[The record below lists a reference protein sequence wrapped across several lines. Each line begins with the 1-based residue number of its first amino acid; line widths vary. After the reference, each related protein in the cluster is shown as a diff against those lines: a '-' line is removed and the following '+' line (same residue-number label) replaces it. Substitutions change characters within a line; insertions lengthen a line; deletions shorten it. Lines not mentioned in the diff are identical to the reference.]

1 MRDSIVD
8 TCLLILYLY
17 LCIANLLYFL
27 KVEILY
33 YFVVCVFCR
42 FSTIGFIVIIIVSF
56 FVCCL
61 WIHATIVYWGVV
73 FIFCYIIIWWLY
85 YFWIGY
91 IIYRSFFL
99 FFSQFVAEQ
108 KRNSVHIVKF
118 LRKIKKAKSLNYFTT
133 DLKYHSHE
141 R

>member
-1 MRDSIVD
+1 MD
-8 TCLLILYLY
+8 TYLLILYLY

-61 WIHATIVYWGVV
+61 
-73 FIFCYIIIWWLY
+73 
-85 YFWIGY
+85 
-91 IIYRSFFL
+91 
-99 FFSQFVAEQ
+99 
-108 KRNSVHIVKF
+108 
-118 LRKIKKAKSLNYFTT
+118 
-133 DLKYHSHE
+133 
-141 R
+141 